1 MNFRMISSNRGSLR
15 LVQVMLMLVRITS
28 LGGLTLL
35 SKKAR
40 IARFSATSSPFLDQV
55 EESVA
60 KVLLKYNSE
69 TNILKLP
76 STERESLGVARN
88 LNKRLL
94 ALARNNDCRRCWLQR
109 AHCVCEQCVSL
120 EEANARPLRDKVH
133 RIFLL
138 MHHKEVCLGVDT
150 AKLILST
157 FPESCRLVI
166 GGISS
171 EHQESMKEFEEATK
185 GNNCLVLFP
194 TESARTFHQIH
205 HDQEVCP
212 KDGWD
217 IVVIDGTWA
226 QARKLHSRYIQEG
239 TAHVELSTE
248 SVSRLGNASET
259 CKEGHQLRRHP
270 IKWKEVSTLEATR
283 LLLRDM
289 MSSTTTDRPW
299 DTLALY
305 QQIGDAAAKRQLGPH
320 REPSKDFSPAA

>member
-1 MNFRMISSNRGSLR
+1 
-15 LVQVMLMLVRITS
+15 
-28 LGGLTLL
+28 
-35 SKKAR
+35 
-40 IARFSATSSPFLDQV
+40 
-55 EESVA
+55 
-60 KVLLKYNSE
+60 
-69 TNILKLP
+69 
-76 STERESLGVARN
+76 
-88 LNKRLL
+88 
-94 ALARNNDCRRCWLQR
+94 
-109 AHCVCEQCVSL
+109 
-120 EEANARPLRDKVH
+120 
-133 RIFLL
+133 
-138 MHHKEVCLGVDT
+138 MHHKEVCLAVDT

-171 EHQESMKEFEEATK
+171 EHQESMKEFEEAMK
-185 GNNCLVLFP
+185 GSDCLVLFP
-194 TESARTFHQIH
+194 TESARTFCQIRH
-205 HDQEVCP
+205 EQEVFP
-212 KDGWD
+212 KHGWD

-248 SVSRLGNASET
+248 SVSRLGDASET

-320 REPSKDFSPAA
+320 R